1 MSWRPEIATRDPFSP
16 TLVGHRMT
24 FPNALFKLY
33 FTELEAACT
42 EAWRTFRKHGQSH
55 YVHSGCR
62 THPCSQRPWSCKDP
76 WVSQSVLVLPCWLQ
90 TRFCSVCRVM
100 SFEARQDCQTPLIA
114 HHRIT
119 TVGQWAPA
127 ASLGSQSYSVSGGSR
142 QGSVYG
148 GADVP

>member
-1 MSWRPEIATRDPFSP
+1 MHCSNCILLNWKQRVQKPGGLSENTVRVTKYIVVAGPTPAHKGRGLVKTLGSP
-16 TLVGHRMT
+16 
-24 FPNALFKLY
+24 
-33 FTELEAACT
+33 
-42 EAWRTFRKHGQSH
+42 S
-55 YVHSGCR
+55 
-62 THPCSQRPWSCKDP
+62 
-76 WVSQSVLVLPCWLQ
+76 SVLVFPCLLQ
-90 TRFCSVCRVM
+90 TRFCSVCRFM